1 MKSWWSLHCWCVSV
15 LVRSVASLLC
25 FDVFHFVCVC
35 CKHIDCM
42 HLSNSKPHNK
52 SSHWV
57 LAFGVYASVCITDH
71 DYFTSGE
78 AYLRP
83 EILRSCGWTPHVAV
97 PPDAK
102 HVHGDL
108 S

>member
-1 MKSWWSLHCWCVSV
+1 
-15 LVRSVASLLC
+15 
-25 FDVFHFVCVC
+25 
-35 CKHIDCM
+35 M